1 MASNSSN
8 LYETLT
14 NDLDRIKKRQKFTK
28 KLINDKVDQVISFL
42 EETNTKISQ
51 INPTDKKTE
60 VIRNS
65 FYTPKINVLLV

>member
-51 INPTDKKTE
+51 INPTDKKSE

-65 FYTPKINVLLV
+65 LSILRILMFN

>member
-51 INPTDKKTE
+51 INPTDKKSE

-65 FYTPKINVLLV
+65 LYTPNINV

>member
-51 INPTDKKTE
+51 INPTDKKSE

-65 FYTPKINVLLV
+65 LYTPRKLMFT

>member
-8 LYETLT
+8 IYETLT

-51 INPTDKKTE
+51 INPTDKKSE

-65 FYTPKINVLLV
+65 LYTPNINV